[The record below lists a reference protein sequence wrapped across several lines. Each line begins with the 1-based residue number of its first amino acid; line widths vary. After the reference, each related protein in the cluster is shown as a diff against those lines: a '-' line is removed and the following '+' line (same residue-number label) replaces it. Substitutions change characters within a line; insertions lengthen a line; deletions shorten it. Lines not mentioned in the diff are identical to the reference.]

1 MEKILIVLEG
11 ERTEADFFY
20 HILPKFD
27 IDAEL
32 CVVGTNLYTLYHK
45 CKNYNFEADIRDV
58 LKEIIKDTEIKKL
71 MDQKFT
77 YTYLVF
83 DADLQHKAPEKRG
96 EEVSINELIT
106 ENLPKLIEMAEYFTD
121 ETDPSIGR
129 LYINYPMMESF
140 RYCNKFDVEQHIS
153 AKISIDDMKNFKQL
167 ASKMKLA
174 GIPIGKYERTDFEN
188 LMRMNV
194 KRLIFVVNG
203 KFDVFPDYNAYQNI
217 SEAQN
222 IALKQHEMATSVQEL
237 YVLNTSILIILD
249 YYGNRDNFY
258 YNICC

>member
-140 RYCNKFDVEQHIS
+140 RYCNKFDDEQHIS
-153 AKISIDDMKNFKQL
+153 AKIPIDDMKNFKQL

>member
-140 RYCNKFDVEQHIS
+140 RYCNKFDDEQHIS